1 MASSIASNT
10 TELLVVVSAAMLF
23 VGGLA
28 FYVIQSLLHRDDGD
42 DFESFEELRR
52 IVSAQD
58 HLAVVLPAGASI
70 DALAAGLGFQ
80 AVCREFGVT
89 AKLFAEGELTSE
101 DSKTFCNLFD
111 LDPAPVGGA
120 DPSISDCDAAVVIG
134 GAGAIPGVA
143 SIPVVAVIRHRQLTD
158 ESALT
163 ITRPEDGATS
173 TTVTELVRRAAFT
186 PNQHVATALLYGIRA
201 GTGEFRRPTGG
212 NDHRAA
218 GYLHSFADLGRV
230 EELHAPSISDE
241 SFDVIGD
248 AIINRERRSS
258 FAVTNVG
265 LVPTVSALEEAASTL
280 LRVEGVTTAAVF
292 GVHDETIVI
301 SCQTDDVR
309 MNAVD
314 VLEEAFD
321 DTYDVAGNADA
332 SLIRVPLGIFSATGI
347 SENETLDELIDLS
360 GRKALFDAFESA

>member
-1 MASSIASNT
+1 MAPSLASNT
-10 TELLVVVSAAMLF
+10 MELLVVVSAAMLF

-28 FYVIQSLLHRDDGD
+28 FYVIQSFLHRDDGD
-42 DFESFEELRR
+42 DFEAFDRLRSV
-52 IVSAQD
+52 VSDRD
-58 HLAVVLPAGASI
+58 HVAVVLPKGASI
-70 DALAAGLGFQ
+70 DSLAAGLGFR

-89 AKLFAEGELTSE
+89 TRLFVEGELTSE

-111 LDPAPVGGA
+111 LDPTLIGGTA
-120 DPSISDCDAAVVIG
+120 RSASECDAAVVIG
-134 GAGAIPGVA
+134 GGGAIPNCESV
-143 SIPVVAVIRHRQLTD
+143 PVVAVIRHRQLTD
-158 ESALT
+158 ENILT
-163 ITRPEDGATS
+163 ITRPDDGSTS
-173 TTVTELVRRAAFT
+173 TTVTEIVRRASFT
-186 PNQHVATALLYGIRA
+186 PNQRVATALLYGIRA
-201 GTGEFRRPTGG
+201 GTGEFRRPTGE

-280 LRVEGVTTAAVF
+280 LRVEGVSSAAVF

-314 VLEEAFD
+314 VLEAAFD